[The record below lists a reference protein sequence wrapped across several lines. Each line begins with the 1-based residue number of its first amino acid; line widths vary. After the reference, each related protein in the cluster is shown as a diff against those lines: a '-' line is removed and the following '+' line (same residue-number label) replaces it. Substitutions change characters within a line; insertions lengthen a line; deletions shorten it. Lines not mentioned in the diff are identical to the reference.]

1 MPFIKDKKVITFKM
15 LTHGDEQEIAQTLKQ
30 AEKLTKITGIS
41 HELTTRLKKQII
53 AVDGETDRKVINH
66 FVDNQFL
73 ALDTKEFRGHA
84 VAITPDIE
92 FEVEIESQIGE
103 PHTVSLPIGVEF
115 FWPELKR

>member
-1 MPFIKDKKVITFKM
+1 M

-53 AVDGETDRKVINH
+53 AVDGETERKVINH

-84 VAITPDIE
+84 VSITPDIE